1 MSGVHVTHNPNRGED
16 RKAEFGRESIDFPC
30 SYPSITNIEVNLPP
44 IGYILG
50 QFQSGPISGQDAA
63 DHNRIDTPEYCKLG
77 KRRHPLAGIRQRM
90 ILRDGWLG
98 HHLHR
103 GGRIR
108 RQIDHLRGELQ
119 LQIPG
124 ADDVCPDNAIFC
136 KLNVRKR
143 GLNICR

>member
-16 RKAEFGRESIDFPC
+16 RMAEFGRESIDFPC
-30 SYPSITNIEVNLPP
+30 SYPLIANIEVTLPP
-44 IGYILG
+44 IGYIFG

-77 KRRHPLAGIRQRM
+77 KRRHLRVDIGQRM
-90 ILRDGWLG
+90 ILLDGRLA

-119 LQIPG
+119 VQIAG
-124 ADDVCPDNAIFC
+124 ADFVCPDNAIFC
-136 KLNVRKR
+136 KLNIRKR